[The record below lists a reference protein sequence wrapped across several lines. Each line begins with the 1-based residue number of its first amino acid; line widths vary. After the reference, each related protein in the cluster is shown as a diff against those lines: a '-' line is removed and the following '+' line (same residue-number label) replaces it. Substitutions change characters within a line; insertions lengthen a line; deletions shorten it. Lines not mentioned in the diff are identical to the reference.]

1 MNQDGTLQL
10 DPQGNPIP
18 TYDQTTV
25 NNFTKVFTGWR
36 DCRTLSATC
45 PSQLV
50 GVQNYT
56 DPMELATGN
65 HDLTAKTLLSYPGSG
80 STTNIGTCTGCTAAQ
95 ITTYANNSLNQAL
108 DNIFNHPNVAPFVS
122 RLLIQHLVT
131 SDPTPAYVGRVA
143 AVFNNNG
150 LGVRGDLKAVVRTI
164 LLDPEAR
171 GDIKTDPN
179 YGKLREPV
187 QLLTNVFRAFDVK
200 NAALS
205 GPSDG
210 VVNNLSSGL
219 LQNVFNAPTVFNYYP
234 PDYVVPGTGING
246 PEFGIMTTGT
256 SVGRANVWNTMVYGQ
271 INVSLPNTPS
281 GTRLDLA
288 EMQALA
294 AADPTGN
301 QLVDALNWRLMH
313 GRMSPEMKSRILT
326 AVLAE
331 PAANTL
337 NRARAAIYLVTTS
350 SQFQIQR

>member
-1 MNQDGTLQL
+1 
-10 DPQGNPIP
+10 
-18 TYDQTTV
+18 
-25 NNFTKVFTGWR
+25 
-36 DCRTLSATC
+36 
-45 PSQLV
+45 
-50 GVQNYT
+50 
-56 DPMELATGN
+56 MELAPGN
-65 HDLTAKTLLSYPGSG
+65 HDLTAKTLLTYPGST
-80 STTNIGTCTGCTAAQ
+80 TTNIAACAGCNNAA
-95 ITTYANNSLNQAL
+95 ITTYANNSLEQAL

-122 RLLIQHLVT
+122 RLMIQHLVT

-150 LGVRGDLKAVVRTI
+150 FGTRGDMKAVIRAI

-171 GDIKTDPN
+171 GDIKTDPD

-187 QLLTNVFRAFDVK
+187 QLITNVLKAFDVK
-200 NAALS
+200 NAALN

-210 VVNNLSSGL
+210 VIQNLPNAL
-219 LQNVFNAPTVFNYYP
+219 LQNPFAAPTVFNYYP
-234 PDYVVPGTGING
+234 PDYVIPGTSLNG

-256 SVGRANVWNTMVYGQ
+256 AVGRANFANTMVYNQ
-271 INVSLPNTPS
+271 ITVNVPNSPA

-301 QLVDALNWRLMH
+301 QLLDVLNWRLMH
-313 GRMSPEMKSRILT
+313 GRMSPQMRSTILT

-331 PAANTL
+331 PVANSL
-337 NRARAAIYLVTTS
+337 NRARAAIYLVATS